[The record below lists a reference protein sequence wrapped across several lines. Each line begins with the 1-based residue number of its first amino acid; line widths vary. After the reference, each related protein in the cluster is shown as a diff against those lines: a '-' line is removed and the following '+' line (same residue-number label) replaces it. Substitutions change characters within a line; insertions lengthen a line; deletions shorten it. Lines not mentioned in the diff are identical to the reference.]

1 MVREG
6 ILYMT
11 LFKEKVVY
19 SVNLQK
25 KKSKPIV
32 LS

>member
-11 LFKEKVVY
+11 LFKKKVVY

-25 KKSKPIV
+25 KKSKPIA